1 MKKRLM
7 LISSYSVHLL
17 NFYELIKEYFD
28 EIFIIT
34 NKHDNRF
41 HNLRVVNF
49 SLLSTF
55 KTSKVILKE
64 FDQFSPSIVH
74 IHQANSVA
82 LQSVLALKN
91 KNIPILLTFL
101 GSDVLHTPNKSLF
114 HKFLFKYST
123 KKIQFFTSDSV
134 YMAEIAQSLMSEN
147 KKILIANFGVKTV
160 KNEEI
165 LKENIVYSNRLH
177 KKFYRIDRIID
188 EFHRFRQSRINEN
201 WKLVIGATGEE
212 TDNLK
217 EKVKVLN
224 LESCVDFVGWLNS
237 EQNSYFYN
245 KSKLFVAIPENDATS
260 ISLLEAMNAGCVPF
274 VINVPSNREW
284 ILDGCNGVL
293 INDINSNFL
302 ESIDNLNFD
311 LLKEVNRK
319 MIESNGTI
327 EVNKKRFID
336 FYEEI
341 LVQYKI
347 NA

>member
-1 MKKRLM
+1 MKKKLL

-28 EIFIIT
+28 EILIIT
-34 NKHDNRF
+34 NKYDNRF
-41 HNLRVVNF
+41 INHKVVNF

-55 KTSKVILKE
+55 KTSKVISKE

-74 IHQANSVA
+74 IHQANTVA
-82 LQSVLALKN
+82 LQTTLALKN
-91 KNIPILLTFL
+91 KKIPLLLTFL
-101 GSDVLHTPNKSLF
+101 GSDVLHTPNKSFL

-123 KKIQFFTSDSV
+123 KKIQYFTSDSV
-134 YMAEIAQSLMSEN
+134 YMAEIAQTLMSEN
-147 KKILIANFGVKTV
+147 KKILIANFGIKTDH
-160 KNEEI
+160 NDQI

-217 EKVKVLN
+217 KKVKQLDI
-224 LESCVDFVGWLNS
+224 ESYVDFVGWLNN

-245 KSKLFVAIPENDATS
+245 KSKIFVAIPENDATS
-260 ISLLEAMNAGCVPF
+260 ISLLEAMNAGCIPF

-293 INDINSNFL
+293 INDVNSNFL
-302 ESIDNLNFD
+302 DNIDNLNLD
-311 LLKEVNRK
+311 LLKDVNRK
-319 MIESNGTI
+319 MIESKGTI
-327 EVNKKRFID
+327 AVNKKRFFD

-341 LVQYKI
+341 LVQFKT